1 MNHLPFPA
9 MIKLVENG
17 NIDKGFAKIKN
28 RQPLYMSC
36 VSVRSHRRPWRSKKT
51 PGTIRKESETEPG
64 DCISIVQIVSAQP
77 GLIPQISGY
86 LTNMRIWGATV
97 FVDNVSD
104 YKHVALMC
112 DLTLD
117 ETL

>member
-1 MNHLPFPA
+1 MPF
-9 MIKLVENG
+9 IFG
-17 NIDKGFAKIKN
+17 
-28 RQPLYMSC
+28 
-36 VSVRSHRRPWRSKKT
+36 RSHRRPWISNKT
-51 PGTIRKESETEPG
+51 PGTIRKESETGPG
-64 DCISIVQIVSAQP
+64 DCVSIDQIVSAQP

-97 FVDNVSD
+97 FVDHVSD
-104 YKHVALMC
+104 YTHVALMF